1 MVRPEPE
8 NVWKY
13 EQLRPKEVKAVPRS
27 DAGYIIER
35 MKFLEEDLEEVPE
48 DGIDTKDMLQKDQP
62 KMYVFLI
69 KWRNSAHIHATWELE
84 ANLTHLSSFGKVRK
98 YKHQFID
105 R

>member
-13 EQLRPKEVKAVPRS
+13 EQLRPKESRAVPRS

-48 DGIDTKDMLQKDQP
+48 DGLDTK
-62 KMYVFLI
+62 
-69 KWRNSAHIHATWELE
+69 E
-84 ANLTHLSSFGKVRK
+84 
-98 YKHQFID
+98 
-105 R
+105 